1 MMMMEEEEQ
10 QQQLESQGGN
20 LKAAENNRE
29 VSAYA
34 VQCSKC
40 TKWRLI
46 STLEEYEDIREASLQ
61 NPWSC
66 GNKDDKS
73 CDDPSD
79 IDIDSTRIWAMDKP
93 NLPKSPAGFERG
105 MTIRRDC
112 SRLDVYYETSNGK
125 KLRSITEVQKF
136 LEANPGCKA
145 AGITISDFS
154 FRAPRVLE
162 NTIPGDIA
170 SSKKKTKT
178 SNMVVDDYIYD
189 Y

>member
-1 MMMMEEEEQ
+1 MMEEEE
-10 QQQLESQGGN
+10 LELETQGGGN
-20 LKAAENNRE
+20 LKSAAENNRE

-40 TKWRLI
+40 SKWRLI
-46 STLEEYEDIREASLQ
+46 STLEEYEEIREASLQ
-61 NPWSC
+61 KPWFC

-79 IDIDSTRIWAMDKP
+79 IDIDNTRIWAMDKP
-93 NLPKSPAGFERG
+93 SLPKSPAGFERG

-112 SRLDVYYETSNGK
+112 SRLDVYYEITSSGK
-125 KLRSITEVQKF
+125 KLRSTTEVQKF
-136 LEANPGCKA
+136 LEANPDYIA
-145 AGITISDFS
+145 IGITSSDFN

-162 NTIPGDIA
+162 ETIPEEVA

-178 SNMVVDDYIYD
+178 SNVVVDDFVYD